1 MRIMVSVGHRNK
13 VLQHQFVG
21 LVLLLKDPKRPKKKI
36 GSFPFIVQTATVNFY
51 EEMLQKLLIFQLLRQ
66 VNTSTLPT

>member
-21 LVLLLKDPKRPKKKI
+21 LVLLLKDPKKI
-36 GSFPFIVQTATVNFY
+36 GSFPFIMQTATVNFY